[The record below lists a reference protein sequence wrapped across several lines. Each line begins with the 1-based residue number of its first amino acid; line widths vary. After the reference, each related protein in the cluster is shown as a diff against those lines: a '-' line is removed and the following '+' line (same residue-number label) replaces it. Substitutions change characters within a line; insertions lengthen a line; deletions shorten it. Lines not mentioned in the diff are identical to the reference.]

1 MKTKITLLLL
11 VLIILGVFYINYS
24 KKEKVTIPLGIHID
38 KNTYPITGIDLSNHS
53 GKVDFKKLKKEKI
66 DFIYF
71 KVSEG
76 ENHKDKSFEKY
87 YKSALKNDFLIGYY
101 HFYRFDK
108 NPIKQAHFFIKQL
121 KGKKHSLPLVI
132 DVEEWGNKINKPKK
146 DIIKDIGVFIKTIE
160 KLSNK
165 KVMIYTN
172 ESGYKTYIQKQYD
185 DYLTWICS
193 FKKTIKIDNKWTLW
207 QHSHKARYDSVE
219 GWVDLNTFNGNQ
231 EQWDDFVKKIN
242 E

>member
-11 VLIILGVFYINYS
+11 LIIILGGYIYYS
-24 KKEKVTIPLGIHID
+24 KKEKINTPLGIHID

-53 GKVDFKKLKKEKI
+53 GKVDFKKLKKESI

-87 YKSALKNDFLIGYY
+87 YQNALKNDFLIGYY

-108 NPIKQAHFFIKQL
+108 NPIKQAQFFVKQL
-121 KGKKHSLPLVI
+121 NGKKHRLSLVI
-132 DVEEWGNKINKPKK
+132 DVEEWGNRIIKPKK
-146 DIIKDIGVFIKTIE
+146 QIIKDIGIFITMVE

-165 KVMIYTN
+165 KIMIYTN
-172 ESGYKTYIQKQYD
+172 ESGYKTYIKKEYA
-185 DYLTWICS
+185 DYATWICS
-193 FKKTIKIDNKWTLW
+193 FKKTTKINDKWTLW

-219 GWVDLNTFNGNQ
+219 GWVDLNTFNGSR
-231 EQWDDFVKKIN
+231 EQWNLFLK
-242 E
+242 